1 VALRT
6 RLLLAFVTIV
16 LVVTAATLV
25 LLDRTLGRGLVD
37 DTDDRLRHQALGVIK
52 WLDRADHPDRLAP
65 RLGGVVNARVTIIDG
80 AGVVVADSER
90 PSDLGHAVG
99 DAPEIRGARA
109 GAVGRAIRTLPP
121 DDEPSYLVAVRASDH
136 RVIRL
141 AVPMTRLAA
150 TRRELRARL
159 VLAALVGLVVALGLG
174 LLAIRAIVRPL
185 RVMTRDAERVAR
197 GDYAIG
203 PPAEG
208 ADELGVLS
216 RALVGL
222 AGEVQAQV
230 GALTRERDRSLA
242 VIGAMVEG
250 VIVVDAAGAVTLTNP
265 AADALVDAAALPP
278 VLIAPLAQARA
289 GAAVEAEVAIG
300 VRTVRINVRPLPA
313 GRGAVC
319 VLHDVSRLRAL
330 EAARREFLANAA
342 HELRTPVTAIA
353 GFAETLADE
362 SLPADTRREFV
373 ATIGRNAD
381 RIARL
386 VTGLLELERQ
396 GDRPLAVERGAAVA
410 LAPVVDG
417 CVATAAAAR
426 PGAAPVAVDVPAT
439 LAVRG
444 DRDRLEHVI
453 QNLID
458 NAHKHGA
465 PPVAVTATAVG
476 DRVRLQVTDGG
487 PGLDPAVRERVFDRF
502 YRGPAARRGEGSG
515 LGLAIARA
523 AATALGGT
531 LTVEAAPG
539 GGTAFVL
546 ELPRA
551 SDAAA

>member
-1 VALRT
+1 MALRT

-52 WLDRADHPDRLAP
+52 WLDRADHPERLAP

-90 PSDLGHAVG
+90 ASDLGHAVG

-121 DDEPSYLVAVRASDH
+121 DAEPSYLVAVRAGDH

-159 VLAALVGLVVALGLG
+159 LLAALVGLVVALGLG

-265 AADALVDAAALPP
+265 AADALIDPAALPP

-289 GAAVEAEVAIG
+289 GAAVEDEIAIG
-300 VRTVRINVRPLPA
+300 GRTVRINVRPLPA

-396 GDRPLAVERGAAVA
+396 GDRPLAAERGAAIA
-410 LAPVVDG
+410 LAPVVDA

-426 PGAAPVAVDVPAT
+426 PGAAPVAVDVPPT

-487 PGLDPAVRERVFDRF
+487 PGLDPEVRERVFDRF

-531 LTVEAAPG
+531 LTAAAAPG

>member
-1 VALRT
+1 M
-6 RLLLAFVTIV
+6 
-16 LVVTAATLV
+16 
-25 LLDRTLGRGLVD
+25 
-37 DTDDRLRHQALGVIK
+37 
-52 WLDRADHPDRLAP
+52 
-65 RLGGVVNARVTIIDG
+65 
-80 AGVVVADSER
+80 
-90 PSDLGHAVG
+90 
-99 DAPEIRGARA
+99 
-109 GAVGRAIRTLPP
+109 
-121 DDEPSYLVAVRASDH
+121 
-136 RVIRL
+136 IRL

-150 TRRELRARL
+150 TRRELRVQL

-250 VIVVDAAGAVTLTNP
+250 VIVVDADGAVTLTNP
-265 AADALVDAAALPP
+265 AADALIDPAALPTA
-278 VLIAPLAQARA
+278 LRAPLERARA
-289 GAAVEAEVAIG
+289 GAAVEDEIAIAG
-300 VRTVRINVRPLPA
+300 RTVRINVRPLPA

-353 GFAETLADE
+353 GYAETLADE
-362 SLPADTRREFV
+362 ALPVDARREFV
-373 ATIGRNAD
+373 ATIARNAD

-396 GDRPLAVERGAAVA
+396 GDRPLAVDRGDAIA
-410 LAPVVDG
+410 LAPVVDA

-426 PGAAPVAVDVPAT
+426 PGAAAVAVDVPAG

-444 DRDRLEHVI
+444 DRERLEHVV

-465 PPVAVTATAVG
+465 PPIAVVATVVA
-476 DRVRLQVTDGG
+476 DRVRLAVTDAG
-487 PGLDPAVRERVFDRF
+487 PGLDPAVRERVFERF

-523 AATALGGT
+523 AATAMGGT
-531 LTVEAAPG
+531 LTVEPG
-539 GGTAFVL
+539 RAGGTAFVL
-546 ELPRA
+546 ELPRG
-551 SDAAA
+551 